1 LYIDQE
7 LSKEDY
13 QEAKQRCQ
21 TLIDELEEKQASQLK
36 KKEVFEIFKKG
47 LIKIQTIEKQYN
59 EGSLDGKRKL
69 VGSIFPQ
76 KFVFENEKI
85 RTTDLNPV
93 LLKITSV
100 NRCLQSGKK
109 KRQTKNHDLSLKV
122 DSKDLFSNQMMNF
135 LEEI

>member
-1 LYIDQE
+1 MDNHILGFFQGKVYW
-7 LSKEDY
+7 KNH
-13 QEAKQRCQ
+13 
-21 TLIDELEEKQASQLK
+21 
-36 KKEVFEIFKKG
+36 G
-47 LIKIQTIEKQYN
+47 N

-100 NRCLQSGKK
+100 NRCLQRGKK

-122 DSKDLFSNQMMNF
+122 ENSGFEPLTSCLPGKRSSQLS
-135 LEEI
+135 